1 MEIQSLFLKNFRNYE
16 TADISDFS
24 SGINVFTG
32 KNAQGKTNII
42 EAFTFLASGKSFRTS
57 KDHCAIREGCA
68 EAYARASF
76 FEGTLKKSVEILLL
90 KGKKKAF
97 KISGSPVRKMS
108 ELYRAL
114 TVVVFSPEDLK
125 IVKEAPDLRRR
136 FLDEEIC
143 KIRPSYLDA
152 LKNYGRLLRE
162 KSAALKQPFADEKL
176 IEAYNGQLAGY
187 IAVIIKNRESYI
199 AKLTQNIKEVLH
211 TMELGEEI
219 TFSYRSTLPKE
230 NIKEALTKALP
241 REMEERQCL
250 FGPQRDEIIIRVNGR
265 EAKFFASQGQIRL
278 IMLATK
284 ISAVRIIEEATGRIP
299 VLLLDDVFSELDA
312 QRKEWTV
319 KNLAGMQTF
328 ITTADKA
335 EAKRIGGRIFEVED
349 GCVTPKKPL

>member
-1 MEIQSLFLKNFRNYE
+1 MEIKSLFLKNFRNYE
-16 TADISDFS
+16 TAEISGFS
-24 SGINVFTG
+24 PGLNVFCG

-57 KDHCAIREGCA
+57 KDNCAVREGSND
-68 EAYARASF
+68 AYARASF
-76 FEGTLKKSVEILLL
+76 LDGGVSKSVEMLLSR
-90 KGKKKAF
+90 GKKKAF

-108 ELYRAL
+108 ELYHAL

-152 LKNYGRLLRE
+152 LKNFNRLLRE
-162 KSAALKQPFADEKL
+162 KSAALRQPKPDGAL
-176 IEAYNGQLAGY
+176 VGAYNRQLAAL
-187 IAVIIKNRESYI
+187 IAVIIKNRESYLG
-199 AKLTQNIKEVLH
+199 KLTQNISGVLH
-211 TMELGEEI
+211 TMELGDEI
-219 TFSYRSTLPKE
+219 SFSYRPTLPKE
-230 NIKEALTKALP
+230 GIEQALAGALR

-250 FGPQRDEIIIRVNGR
+250 LGPQRDEVVIKVNER

-284 ISAVRIIEEATGRIP
+284 ISAVRIIEEATGKVP

-312 QRKEWTV
+312 ARKNWTI
-319 KNLAGMQTF
+319 KNLSGMQAF
-328 ITTADKA
+328 ITTADEGEA
-335 EAKRIGGRIFEVED
+335 ERIGGRTFAVEA
-349 GCVTPKKPL
+349 GRIRPG